1 MHHPNC
7 RAGATQSG
15 SAQLMDNSTQM
26 QHQRNTRLL
35 RLATYASM
43 LVAITLI
50 VLKAVAW
57 FMSGSVSLLASL
69 IDSMMDAAASLINL
83 IAVAYALRPADKGH
97 RFGHGK
103 AEALAGLV
111 QSTFIAGSAILV
123 LYQGIDHLRNPRPLD
138 AAWLGVA
145 VMLVSIIAT
154 LLLLRFQ
161 RYVIQRTGSTA
172 IRADALHY
180 RSDLL
185 MNGSIILALILAYYG
200 IPGADALFGIG
211 IALLIGFS
219 ALQIGRDAVQILMDH
234 ELSDEIR
241 KEALALAR
249 GVPGVV
255 DVHDLRTR
263 ESGQQWFIQLHLEL
277 PGDLSLTD
285 AHELGEQVRRAI
297 ERRFPQAD
305 VLVHKDPVLSTP

>member
-1 MHHPNC
+1 MH
-7 RAGATQSG
+7 S
-15 SAQLMDNSTQM
+15 MDMTVQ
-26 QHQRNTRLL
+26 QRHARLL
-35 RLATYASM
+35 RLATYASV

-50 VLKAVAW
+50 MLKAIVW
-57 FMSGSVSLLASL
+57 SMSGSVSLLASL
-69 IDSMMDAAASLINL
+69 VDSVMDAAASLINL
-83 IAVAYALRPADKGH
+83 IAIAYALTPADKGH

-103 AEALAGLV
+103 AEALAGLA
-111 QSTFIAGSAILV
+111 QSVFIAGSAILV
-123 LYQGIDHLRNPRPLD
+123 LYQGIEHLRRPRPLD

-145 VMLVSIIAT
+145 VMLLSIIAT
-154 LLLLRFQ
+154 LLLLSFQ
-161 RYVIQRTGSTA
+161 RYVIKHTGSTA

-185 MNGSIILALILAYYG
+185 MNISIIFALVLAYYG

-234 ELSDEIR
+234 ELPEEVR
-241 KEALALAR
+241 KETLALAR
-249 GVPGVV
+249 AVPGIV

-263 ESGQQWFIQLHLEL
+263 ESGQHWFMQLHLEL

-297 ERRFPQAD
+297 EQRFPQAD
-305 VLVHKDPVLSTP
+305 VLVHKDPVEWHPETPTAD